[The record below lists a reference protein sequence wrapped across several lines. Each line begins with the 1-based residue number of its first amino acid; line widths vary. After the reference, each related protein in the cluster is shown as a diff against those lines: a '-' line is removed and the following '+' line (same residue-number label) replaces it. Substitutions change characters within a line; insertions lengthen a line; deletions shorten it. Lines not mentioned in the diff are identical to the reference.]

1 MQAEGWTTVPSWQ
14 DLLEG
19 ARPQHNDQ
27 AVGLGDWP
35 HGWQFHASRIRHSH
49 FRDRVL
55 LPSLP
60 PSLRALLRSQAGAQA
75 GAWLTAIPADVST
88 ALSPGSMQVALR
100 RRMRLPLPIAPNRCG
115 GEGPGCGGVADAF
128 GDHALAC
135 PRAGLLARRAKVVE
149 RAWVRVARE
158 AVGPEGQ
165 VVPQQWLAH
174 TTAVGVDAR
183 DRRRLDLVIYGV
195 SPRREALCCDAT
207 LVSPLTRSGAPQPR
221 ASEEDGAALRVAER
235 RKRATYPELLA
246 QGPQRLLVLGSEVS
260 GRWNDEALGLVRD
273 LARCRS
279 LRAPPAVRR
288 PAAQGWQRRWW
299 AQLSSVAVQQA
310 VGSTALGRA
319 WPAAP
324 QGACPSRRWST
335 CSGSPRMRARAACP
349 CAAELLASHSPRVLV
364 CSSRRFTCDA

>member
-1 MQAEGWTTVPSWQ
+1 MGTGRTAGSFT
-14 DLLEG
+14 
-19 ARPQHNDQ
+19 
-27 AVGLGDWP
+27 
-35 HGWQFHASRIRHSH
+35 RHEYATPTS
-49 FRDRVL
+49 
-55 LPSLP
+55 
-60 PSLRALLRSQAGAQA
+60 
-75 GAWLTAIPADVST
+75 TAIPADVST

-135 PRAGLLARRAKVVE
+135 PRTGLLARRAKVVE

-195 SPRREALCCDAT
+195 SPRGEALCCDAT

-246 QGPQRLLVLGSEVS
+246 QGPQWLLVLGSEVGGLGARAGPCALS
-260 GRWNDEALGLVRD
+260 QLAGPPRCAPASSARVAAALVGAAFRCGAAGRWVHGLG
-273 LARCRS
+273 
-279 LRAPPAVRR
+279 
-288 PAAQGWQRRWW
+288 
-299 AQLSSVAVQQA
+299 
-310 VGSTALGRA
+310 
-319 WPAAP
+319 
-324 QGACPSRRWST
+324 
-335 CSGSPRMRARAACP
+335 PRMAGSASGPRPARAAAGARAQARRGCGREP
-349 CAAELLASHSPRVLV
+349 PALARLSCLPRTRRGCWSVPAGVSLAMLGKRRAEKNDTWTMV
-364 CSSRRFTCDA
+364 

>member
-1 MQAEGWTTVPSWQ
+1 MRLPEPITPSCTVPPTQAAPYAAAHDEALWDTLLRCLGGSPPDGLAYARDVAGLPAAMGGLGLCSASRVFPAAYWAGWADALTVIQ
-14 DLLEG
+14 TRRAGFAEARVAELSSPAHGCGRRRRPEHSCKQKVGLLFHDLLEG

-49 FRDRVL
+49 FCDCVL

-60 PSLRALLRSQAGAQA
+60 PSLRALLRSQAGAEA

-115 GEGPGCGGVADAF
+115 GEGPGCKNVADAF

-135 PRAGLLARRAKVVE
+135 PQTGLLARRAKVVE

-165 VVPQQWLAH
+165 VVQQQWLAH

-195 SPRREALCCDAT
+195 SPRGEALCCDAT
-207 LVSPLTRSGAPQPR
+207 LVSPLTRSGTPQPR

-246 QGPQRLLVLGSEVS
+246 QGRSGS
-260 GRWNDEALGLVRD
+260 WC
-273 LARCRS
+273 LARR
-279 LRAPPAVRR
+279 
-288 PAAQGWQRRWW
+288 
-299 AQLSSVAVQQA
+299 
-310 VGSTALGRA
+310 
-319 WPAAP
+319 
-324 QGACPSRRWST
+324 
-335 CSGSPRMRARAACP
+335 
-349 CAAELLASHSPRVLV
+349 
-364 CSSRRFTCDA
+364 

>member
-1 MQAEGWTTVPSWQ
+1 
-14 DLLEG
+14 
-19 ARPQHNDQ
+19 
-27 AVGLGDWP
+27 
-35 HGWQFHASRIRHSH
+35 
-49 FRDRVL
+49 
-55 LPSLP
+55 
-60 PSLRALLRSQAGAQA
+60 
-75 GAWLTAIPADVST
+75 
-88 ALSPGSMQVALR
+88 
-100 RRMRLPLPIAPNRCG
+100 MRLPLPIAPNRCG

-135 PRAGLLARRAKVVE
+135 PRNGLLARRAKVVE

-195 SPRREALCCDAT
+195 SPRGEALCCDAT
-207 LVSPLTRSGAPQPR
+207 LVSPLTRSGAPQPQ
-221 ASEEDGAALRVAER
+221 ASEDGAALRVAER

-246 QGPQRLLVLGSEVS
+246 QGPQRLLVLGSEVG

-299 AQLSSVAVQQA
+299 AQLSVVVQQA
-310 VGSTALGRA
+310 VRA
-319 WPAAP
+319 AA
-324 QGACPSRRWST
+324 G
-335 CSGSPRMRARAACP
+335 ARAQARRGCGREP
-349 CAAELLASHSPRVLV
+349 PALARLSCLPRT
-364 CSSRRFTCDA
+364 RRGCWSVPAGVSLAMLGKRRAKIKFKKKIT

>member
-1 MQAEGWTTVPSWQ
+1 M
-14 DLLEG
+14 
-19 ARPQHNDQ
+19 
-27 AVGLGDWP
+27 
-35 HGWQFHASRIRHSH
+35 
-49 FRDRVL
+49 L

-195 SPRREALCCDAT
+195 SPRGEPRLC
-207 LVSPLTRSGAPQPR
+207 
-221 ASEEDGAALRVAER
+221 R
-235 RKRATYPELLA
+235 R
-246 QGPQRLLVLGSEVS
+246 
-260 GRWNDEALGLVRD
+260 
-273 LARCRS
+273 
-279 LRAPPAVRR
+279 
-288 PAAQGWQRRWW
+288 
-299 AQLSSVAVQQA
+299 
-310 VGSTALGRA
+310 
-319 WPAAP
+319 
-324 QGACPSRRWST
+324 
-335 CSGSPRMRARAACP
+335 
-349 CAAELLASHSPRVLV
+349 
-364 CSSRRFTCDA
+364 